1 MFRAVNVAR
10 ALMLVLAFQTTACL
24 DQFNPRP
31 DQKKFESER
40 LLAAASTPKLKE
52 DGSLPYDLST
62 GPMAADAVEIV
73 RDANQL
79 YSQLCSSCHGAAGGG
94 NGPASAAMNPK
105 PRNLTD
111 KNWQASV
118 DDARIYQV
126 IEKGGVSLGL
136 SAMMAPWGSMVNDKE
151 IKGLVKVVRGF
162 GN

>member
-1 MFRAVNVAR
+1 MLRAGAVSR
-10 ALMLVLAFQTTACL
+10 VLLIGLSIQMTACV

-40 LLAAASTPKLKE
+40 VTASIGTPKLKE
-52 DGSLPYDLST
+52 DGSLPYDLAA
-62 GPMAADAVEIV
+62 GPQAADAVEVV

-94 NGPASAAMNPK
+94 DGPASAAMNPK
-105 PRNLTD
+105 PRNLKD
-111 KNWQASV
+111 KTWQAAV

-126 IEKGGVSLGL
+126 IEKGGASLGL

-151 IKGLVKVVRGF
+151 IQGLVKVVRAF
-162 GN
+162 GK